1 MKFKPYNFQHSI
13 IDHLVDNTHG
23 ALHVSPGLG
32 KTPCALEAYHR
43 LRQRGEFKGALII
56 APLRVAYLV
65 WADQIKEWG
74 FPFTI
79 ANLRTPEGLQAWQD
93 GSADFY
99 SINFEMVSGRG
110 SKKGFLDEHV
120 TSKSIPVD
128 TLLVDEVSLCK
139 ANSKRTKSIIKARK
153 HFSRIHTL
161 TGTPAPNSPLDL
173 YFPLK
178 IVDGGE
184 RLGKYVTHF
193 KNRFFDSDFQGW
205 KWTPKQGAVEKIQEL
220 ISDICHVKLS
230 EDHLKIPDSEVE
242 DVNVKLSAAVMAQYR
257 ALERQLVIQIG
268 DSVIDAQSAAVL
280 IGKLQQITSGS
291 VYNDEGE
298 HVHLHTAKHKA
309 LAKILAKNKPVLV
322 LTRYQSEMAAILE
335 AFPQVQKFDESKMD
349 DWKSGNIPVWVANP
363 ASLSHGIDGI
373 QKSCSTIVWM
383 SLTYS
388 LEQYIQTNARILRT
402 GQDTQAKIYRI
413 LGENT
418 VDFVVAN
425 ALEEK
430 SGNQSALMQAVKM
443 LQRANSEPQTPP
455 SASKPS
461 CESHDP
467 GGSSHGLF

>member
-1 MKFKPYNFQHSI
+1 MKFKPYDFQHSI
-13 IDHLVDNTHG
+13 IDHLVNKTHG

-32 KTPCALEAYHR
+32 KTPCTLEAYR
-43 LRQRGEFKGALII
+43 QLRERGEFKGALII

-79 ANLRTPEGLQAWQD
+79 ANLRTPEGLQAWKD

-120 TSKSIPVD
+120 TNKSIPVD

-205 KWTPKQGAVEKIQEL
+205 KWTPKDGAVEQIQEL
-220 ISDICHVKLS
+220 IADIAHVKLS
-230 EDHLKIPDSEVE
+230 DDHLSIPDSEVE
-242 DVNVKLSAAVMAQYR
+242 DINVKLPAAVMAQYR
-257 ALERQLVIQIG
+257 ALERQLVIQVG

-280 IGKLQQITSGS
+280 IGKLQQMTSGS
-291 VYNDEGE
+291 VYDDEGE
-298 HVHLHTAKHKA
+298 HVHLHTAKHAA
-309 LAKILAKNKPVLV
+309 LAKILAKNQPVLV

-349 DWKSGNIPVWVANP
+349 DWKAGKIPVWLANP

-402 GQDTQAKIYRI
+402 GQDTKAKIYRI
-413 LGENT
+413 LAENT

-443 LQRANSEPQTPP
+443 LQRQSVPTASEPSEKNHDRFDFF
-455 SASKPS
+455 SAP
-461 CESHDP
+461 
-467 GGSSHGLF
+467 

>member
-1 MKFKPYNFQHSI
+1 MNFKPYDFQHSI
-13 IDHLVDNTHG
+13 IDHLVDKTHA

-32 KTPCALEAYHR
+32 KTPCTLEAYRR
-43 LRQRGEFKGALII
+43 LRERGEFRGALII

-120 TSKSIPVD
+120 TNKSIPVD

-153 HFSRIHTL
+153 FFSRIHTL

-193 KNRFFDSDFQGW
+193 KQRFFDSDFQGW

-220 ISDICHVKLS
+220 IADIAHVKLS
-230 EDHLKIPDSEVE
+230 DDHLNIPDSEVE
-242 DVNVKLSAAVMAQYR
+242 DINVKLSSAVMAQYR
-257 ALERQLVIQIG
+257 ALERQLVIQVG

-280 IGKLQQITSGS
+280 IGKLQQMTSGS
-291 VYNDEGE
+291 VYNDEKE
-298 HVHLHTAKHKA
+298 HVHLHTAKHAA

-335 AFPQVQKFDESKMD
+335 AFPQVQKFDEKRMD
-349 DWKSGNIPVWVANP
+349 EWKAGKIPVWLANP

-402 GQDTQAKIYRI
+402 GQETKAKIYRI

-443 LQRANSEPQTPP
+443 LQRAQTTQPTSTPSGESCDSERT
-455 SASKPS
+455 
-461 CESHDP
+461 
-467 GGSSHGLF
+467 SHGLF

>member
-1 MKFKPYNFQHSI
+1 MNFKPYDFQHSI
-13 IDHLVDNTHG
+13 IDHLVDKTHA

-32 KTPCALEAYHR
+32 KTPCTLEAYRR
-43 LRQRGEFKGALII
+43 LRERGEFRGALII

-193 KNRFFDSDFQGW
+193 KQRFFDSDFQGW

-220 ISDICHVKLS
+220 IADIAHVKLS
-230 EDHLKIPDSEVE
+230 DDHLNIPDSEVE
-242 DVNVKLSAAVMAQYR
+242 DINVKLSSAVMAQYR
-257 ALERQLVIQIG
+257 ALERQLVIQVG

-280 IGKLQQITSGS
+280 IGKLQQMTSGS

-298 HVHLHTAKHKA
+298 HVHLHTAKHAA
-309 LAKILAKNKPVLV
+309 LAKILAKNRPVLV

-335 AFPQVQKFDESKMD
+335 AFPQVQKFDEKRMD
-349 DWKSGNIPVWVANP
+349 EWKAGKIPVWLANP

-402 GQDTQAKIYRI
+402 GQETKAKIYRI

-443 LQRANSEPQTPP
+443 LQRAQTTQPTSTPSGESCDSERT
-455 SASKPS
+455 
-461 CESHDP
+461 
-467 GGSSHGLF
+467 SHGLF